1 MKERFTGSKA
11 RLVAAGI
18 AVATVG
24 AACTPAQRAMLEA
37 AFPCPPGETVPVAGT
52 IPEGEEGQTGQGQTA
67 VANRF
72 LAFEVPA
79 QLTNGETIVICF
91 PSNPTG
97 EQAVA
102 RPTPTP
108 EATENPTVTLKNI
121 MQGIMDQE
129 RDEIKD
135 VKTGPLRNQAM
146 QYLTDHPD
154 ILSKFKSPWDSSQI
168 SEDSLNDLLNFMVN
182 GKPGAP
188 SKDISRANIIG
199 TLSTLFAAVSIEAS
213 RQEKT
218 EESELAFKIADK
230 FYDWGVSNIHLS
242 RIREQLATDI
252 SVSIAFHSQ
261 TLLST
266 S

>member
-1 MKERFTGSKA
+1 MKERFTGSRA
-11 RLVAAGI
+11 RVVATGI

-24 AACTPAQRAMLEA
+24 AACTPAQRAAIEA

-79 QLTNGETIVICF
+79 QLTNGETIVVCF
-91 PSNPTG
+91 PNPNA
-97 EQAVA
+97 ELVVA

-230 FYDWGVSNIHLS
+230 FYDWGVSNIKLTGT
-242 RIREQLATDI
+242 RDQLATDI
-252 SVSIAFHSQ
+252 NIYITFYSQPLRSVS
-261 TLLST
+261 
-266 S
+266 